1 MTEDTDPDEF
11 VVEELARR
19 TGLTVRSIRSYQT
32 RKLLPPPSMRSRT
45 GYYGEHHIARIELI
59 KDLQSQGMKLSSM
72 ARLLDDQSGS
82 DADLLRFS
90 RTLSTLFDE
99 RAQVLT
105 TAADL
110 QRRFD
115 VDDDQAAGVLGKATE
130 LGLLRDLGNGLLE
143 EVSPRLLA
151 AGERAM
157 ETLHLDAQGALRV
170 VEQLQRH
177 SQAVT
182 KIYIDLFTDRVWTPF
197 ADSRSSARPVAG
209 DRGRPRRRAHPGYG
223 GSGQQLRAGDVGRGE
238 RGLRPGDR
246 AAAPSGT
253 PRSAAQEF
261 AALTLMARAAKTSD
275 AFNAIAEPQRR
286 SAFEFR
292 VGGTWDFVMHTVSP
306 ATTRTPKGCA
316 TRPSRSTTRSRVASR
331 PWTTSPPTSP
341 RACRRQ
347 TSRGDQSP

>member
-1 MTEDTDPDEF
+1 MRVVTEDTQEF

-32 RKLLPPPSMRSRT
+32 RKLLPPPSVRSRT

-59 KDLQSQGMKLSSM
+59 KDLQSHGMKLGSM
-72 ARLLDDQSGS
+72 ARLFDDEAGS
-82 DADLLRFS
+82 DADLVRFN

-110 QRRFD
+110 QRRFE
-115 VDDDQAAGVLGKATE
+115 VSDDEAPGVLGRAIE

-157 ETLHLDAQGALRV
+157 ETLHLDAHGALKV
-170 VEQLQRH
+170 VEQLKRH

-197 ADSRSSARPVAG
+197 ADAGLPHDKWPEIDAALADVRTLATEALVSSFELVMSAEVNEVFDREIVRPRPKSSRGRRHGRSRS
-209 DRGRPRRRAHPGYG
+209 
-223 GSGQQLRAGDVGRGE
+223 
-238 RGLRPGDR
+238 
-246 AAAPSGT
+246 
-253 PRSAAQEF
+253 
-261 AALTLMARAAKTSD
+261 
-275 AFNAIAEPQRR
+275 
-286 SAFEFR
+286 
-292 VGGTWDFVMHTVSP
+292 
-306 ATTRTPKGCA
+306 
-316 TRPSRSTTRSRVASR
+316 
-331 PWTTSPPTSP
+331 
-341 RACRRQ
+341 
-347 TSRGDQSP
+347 

>member
-1 MTEDTDPDEF
+1 MTEDTQARDAAGAEAEEF

-32 RKLLPPPSMRSRT
+32 RKLLPPPSVRSRT
-45 GYYGEHHIARIELI
+45 GYYGERHIARIELI
-59 KDLQSQGMKLSSM
+59 KDLQSHGMKLSSM
-72 ARLLDDQSGS
+72 ARLFDDEAGS
-82 DADLLRFS
+82 DADLVRFH

-115 VDDDQAAGVLGKATE
+115 VSDDEAAGVLGRATE

-182 KIYIDLFTDRVWTPF
+182 KIYIDLFIERVWTPF
-197 ADSRSSARPVAG
+197 ADA
-209 DRGRPRRRAHPGYG
+209 GRPRDRWPEIEAA
-223 GSGQQLRAGDVGRGE
+223 LADVRVLATE
-238 RGLRPGDR
+238 ALVSSFELVMSAQVNEVFDR
-246 AAAPSGT
+246 EIVRSR
-253 PRSAAQEF
+253 PRS
-261 AALTLMARAAKTSD
+261 
-275 AFNAIAEPQRR
+275 
-286 SAFEFR
+286 
-292 VGGTWDFVMHTVSP
+292 
-306 ATTRTPKGCA
+306 
-316 TRPSRSTTRSRVASR
+316 SRSRRQSRSRS
-331 PWTTSPPTSP
+331 
-341 RACRRQ
+341 
-347 TSRGDQSP
+347 

>member
-1 MTEDTDPDEF
+1 MASANLPQVTEDTADDPADETGGF

-32 RKLLPPPSMRSRT
+32 RKLLPPPSVRSRT
-45 GYYGEHHIARIELI
+45 GYYGEHHVARIELI
-59 KDLQSQGMKLSSM
+59 KDLQSHGMKLSSM
-72 ARLLDDQSGS
+72 ARLFDDEAGS
-82 DADLLRFS
+82 DADLVRFH

-115 VDDDQAAGVLGKATE
+115 VSDDEAPGVLGRAVQ

-157 ETLHLDAQGALRV
+157 ETLHLDAHGALRV

-197 ADSRSSARPVAG
+197 AEA
-209 DRGRPRRRAHPGYG
+209 GRPREQWPEIEAA
-223 GSGQQLRAGDVGRGE
+223 LADVRVLATDALVSSFE
-238 RGLRPGDR
+238 LVMSAEVNDAFDR
-246 AAAPSGT
+246 EIVRSR
-253 PRSAAQEF
+253 PRS
-261 AALTLMARAAKTSD
+261 
-275 AFNAIAEPQRR
+275 
-286 SAFEFR
+286 
-292 VGGTWDFVMHTVSP
+292 
-306 ATTRTPKGCA
+306 
-316 TRPSRSTTRSRVASR
+316 SRSRRQSRSRS
-331 PWTTSPPTSP
+331 
-341 RACRRQ
+341 
-347 TSRGDQSP
+347 

>member
-1 MTEDTDPDEF
+1 MARASLPQVTEDTADDTEEF

-32 RKLLPPPSMRSRT
+32 RKLLPPPSVRSRT
-45 GYYGEHHIARIELI
+45 GYYGEHHVARIELI

-72 ARLLDDQSGS
+72 ARLLNGQSGS

-110 QRRFD
+110 QRRFG
-115 VDDDQAAGVLGKATE
+115 VSDDQAPGVLGKATE

-197 ADSRSSARPVAG
+197 ADAGLPHDKWPEIEAALADVRTLATEALVSSFELVMSAEVNEVFDREIVRSRPKQSRSR
-209 DRGRPRRRAHPGYG
+209 RHGR
-223 GSGQQLRAGDVGRGE
+223 
-238 RGLRPGDR
+238 
-246 AAAPSGT
+246 T
-253 PRSAAQEF
+253 
-261 AALTLMARAAKTSD
+261 
-275 AFNAIAEPQRR
+275 
-286 SAFEFR
+286 
-292 VGGTWDFVMHTVSP
+292 
-306 ATTRTPKGCA
+306 
-316 TRPSRSTTRSRVASR
+316 
-331 PWTTSPPTSP
+331 
-341 RACRRQ
+341 
-347 TSRGDQSP
+347 